1 MTKSQRLALKPEA
14 ATQTVEDLVALVQ
27 RGVVRIP
34 TFQRGLRWQS
44 EDVIA
49 LFDSIYRG
57 YPVGSFL
64 FRKGPAESAKVP
76 IGPITIDAPAT
87 HAALWVVDGQQRVT
101 ALTAALSRPLPFPT
115 TPIDVWVVYFD
126 AAEQE
131 FVMPSRNGEVPS
143 TWVPVAR
150 LFDAAELSEWVHNWP
165 HAGDASLR
173 TAVFQAGA
181 RIRQFEVPMYVV
193 ETDDDQLLREIFY
206 RINKSGKALEWP
218 EVYDALFGHRGERP
232 ATLQELADDLTHLG
246 MGRPSE
252 DLLLQCLLSFKGLDV
267 TRNIAEHYRRNPGQL
282 ESGIEN
288 AVSALRRVLSF
299 LRRECEIPHLRL
311 LPRSSPIV
319 VLTRFFALFREPQS
333 RTLELLSRWTWRALY
348 NASFYDERTVLRH
361 GVAGIDQVDEEASAQ
376 RVLTTVPREPRS
388 SFALPSRFD
397 ARAADSRLALLGMSS
412 LSPRRMENGEIID
425 IAALVEQHDIDA
437 FRRIVAT
444 DKDLGRSPANRVLLP
459 GGGTARKEIL
469 ELAAREGSDSDVL
482 RSHAINAEAIQR
494 LIEEDEEG
502 FLNERKKVLEDVV
515 NAMAERLAA
524 WSQSDRPSIG
534 YILEFVGSSK

>member
-14 ATQTVEDLVALVQ
+14 ATETVDDLVALVR

-34 TFQRGLRWQS
+34 KFQRGLRWQPD
-44 EDVIA
+44 DVIS

-64 FRKGPAESAKVP
+64 FRKGPAEAAKVT

-87 HAALWVVDGQQRVT
+87 HAALWVVDGQQRLT

-115 TPIDVWVVYFD
+115 TPVDAWVVYFD

-131 FVMPSRNGEVPS
+131 FVMPPRDGRVPS
-143 TWVPVAR
+143 TWVPVTR
-150 LFDAAELSEWVHNWP
+150 MFDAAELSEWVHNWP
-165 HAGDASLR
+165 HVGDAALR
-173 TAVFQAGA
+173 SAVFQAGA

-206 RINKSGKALEWP
+206 RINKSGRPLDWP

-232 ATLQELADDLTHLG
+232 ATLRELAEDLATLG

-267 TRNIAEHYRRNPGQL
+267 TRNIAEHYRKDPGRL
-282 ESGIEN
+282 ETGIED

-311 LPRSSPIV
+311 LPRSIPIV
-319 VLTRFFALFREPQS
+319 VLTRFFALFPEPEA
-333 RTLELLSRWTWRALY
+333 RTVELLTRWTWRALY

-361 GVAGIDQVDEEASAQ
+361 GVTGIDGTDEEDSAQ
-376 RVLTTVPREPRS
+376 HVLATVPREPRGI
-388 SFALPSRFD
+388 FALPSRFD
-397 ARAADSRLALLGMSS
+397 ARAADSRLSVLGMAS
-412 LSPRRMENGEIID
+412 LSPRETLNGEMID
-425 IAALVEQHDIDA
+425 VAALVEEHDVEA
-437 FRRIVAT
+437 FRRIVGT
-444 DKDLGRSPANRVLLP
+444 DVNLGRSPANRLLLA
-459 GGGTARKEIL
+459 GSGAARKELLQVAIDQ
-469 ELAAREGSDSDVL
+469 GGDSEVL
-482 RSHAINAEAIQR
+482 RSHAISSEAIQR
-494 LIEEDEEG
+494 LVEGDEAA
-502 FLNERKKVLEDVV
+502 FLDLRKREVEAVV
-515 NAMAERLAA
+515 RQLAERLAA
-524 WSQSDRPSIG
+524 WGKNDRPSIE
-534 YILEFVGSSK
+534 YILQLAGSTE